1 MQAES
6 PSVYE
11 RLQTLLPAPKPIEPR
26 GWLDRAQ
33 AIQGPWAPGLRS
45 VSQVIFI
52 NHPLSGALL
61 LLAFWLS
68 SPWMAGWALV
78 GMTSANAVS
87 HWMRLSPGLR
97 DQGIHGFNGVL
108 VGCAT
113 AALANTPMPSA
124 ANAARLTLLV
134 AIGGGLTTWIIELWR
149 LRFRRRGDPPVL
161 TLPFCLITWVLL
173 AVVPPSLSTPLEA
186 IQPAA
191 ATAPLEAL
199 LLGIPHSFGQVF
211 LCSSLIS
218 GCLVAIAVV
227 IASPIAAGLGVIG
240 AVIGMTCG
248 LLQGADPSAIAQGL
262 WGYNGVLTA
271 IALGGIFHTPSSRS
285 VLLAVLGASLA
296 TLLQALQI
304 HMIGILP
311 PLTLSFVI
319 TTWCL
324 QRLAKRRLPAL
335 IPVAL
340 HAVISPEEHRL
351 RYGVTRALLER
362 FRRHLQER
370 LAGIPRI
377 STASALE
384 EPRNRQTQD
393 LFAEL
398 DRNQDGRLSVAEL
411 RHALM
416 SNLIQKQA
424 ESNDPSLDDQLN
436 TVLAAMDLNLD
447 GQINLLEFGHFIQHL
462 QRLRDGE
469 ERLRLYLIPMD
480 TNGDDQLE
488 PNELDRLLRSVGQTN
503 LTSAET
509 TLVYA
514 NHPEGLSWRQWIDQ
528 LLLA

>member
-11 RLQTLLPAPKPIEPR
+11 RLQTLLPAPKPIEPT
-26 GWLDRAQ
+26 GWLNRAR
-33 AIQGPWAPGLRS
+33 ALEGPWARGLRS

-78 GMTSANAVS
+78 GMTAANGVS
-87 HWMRLSPGLR
+87 HWMRLSPELR
-97 DQGIHGFNGVL
+97 NQGIHGFNGVL

-124 ANAARLTLLV
+124 ANAAQLTLLV
-134 AIGGGLTTWIIELWR
+134 AIGGGLTTWMIELWR
-149 LRFRRRGDPPVL
+149 LRFHRRGDPPVL

-173 AVVPPSLSTPLEA
+173 AVVPPSLTTPLEA

-191 ATAPLEAL
+191 ATTPLETL

-211 LCSSLIS
+211 LCSSLTS

-227 IASPIAAGLGVIG
+227 IASPMAAGLGVIG
-240 AVIGMTCG
+240 AIIGMTSS
-248 LLQGADPSAIAQGL
+248 LIQGADASAVAQGL
-262 WGYNGVLTA
+262 WGYNSVLTA

-285 VLLAVLGASLA
+285 ILLAMLGASLA
-296 TLLQALQI
+296 TLLQVLQI
-304 HMIGILP
+304 RMIGILP

-324 QRLAKRRLPAL
+324 QGLAKRRLPAL
-335 IPVAL
+335 IPVCL
-340 HAVISPEEHRL
+340 HAVVSPEEHRH
-351 RYGVTRALLER
+351 RYGVTRVLLER

-370 LAGIPRI
+370 LAGIPTI
-377 STASALE
+377 SAPPVLE
-384 EPRNRQTQD
+384 EPLNRQTQE

-398 DRNQDGRLSVAEL
+398 DRDQDGRLSFAEL

-416 SNLIQKQA
+416 SNLIQRKA
-424 ESNDPSLDDQLN
+424 ENNDPLLDDQLN
-436 TVLAAMDLNLD
+436 TVLAAMDLNQD
-447 GQINLLEFGHFIQHL
+447 GQINRMEFGHFIQHL
-462 QRLRDGE
+462 RRLRDGE
-469 ERLRLYLIPMD
+469 DRLRLYLIPMD
-480 TNGDDQLE
+480 ANGDDQLE
-488 PNELDRLLRSVGQTN
+488 PNELDRLLRSLGQTN

-509 TLVYA
+509 NLVYA
-514 NHPEGLSWRQWIDQ
+514 DHPEGLSWRQWIDQ